1 MHGAILGQPFERFS
15 YHVALDTHAPASTL
29 GPPKRQHGVDFETI
43 ERHVAVPGFP
53 KAADLTKRRLMAH
66 KLRDKLP
73 KLPIAV
79 AGRIINLMDKACIT
93 EIIDAI
99 KRAED
104 HYGVEAILAVFDTW
118 SKGIAAGGGDE
129 NKAKDQN
136 IALAN
141 LPSVIDHTNVH
152 ILTIGHT
159 GKDENRGERGS
170 NAKVADTDTEITVSG
185 GPIKAATV
193 TKANDQ
199 PEGPLTSYKLEPF
212 DFKPD
217 EDGDPFRTFIVSQEQ
232 IHQTATRQTRFSGCT
247 LNFFVFR

>member
-1 MHGAILGQPFERFS
+1 
-15 YHVALDTHAPASTL
+15 
-29 GPPKRQHGVDFETI
+29 
-43 ERHVAVPGFP
+43 
-53 KAADLTKRRLMAH
+53 
-66 KLRDKLP
+66 
-73 KLPIAV
+73 
-79 AGRIINLMDKACIT
+79 MDKACIT

-104 HYGVEAILAVFDTW
+104 HYGIEAILAVFDTW

-141 LPSVIDHTNVH
+141 LRSVIDHTNVH

-159 GKDENRGERGS
+159 GKDEARGERGS

-185 GPIKAATV
+185 GPIKTATV

-217 EDGDPFRTFIVSQEQ
+217 EDGDPFRTFIVSKEQ
-232 IHQTATRQTRFSGCT
+232 LPQNASRHKLTDKQKLAVEALAEALLSNGQPAPLNYGIPGTIKVVKEEHWKRELHRRRVIDPDSSNPGSHYRQLRSALQAKHLIGVRDASVW
-247 LNFFVFR
+247 LPG